1 MSYFMNRCLSRGG
14 LDCRLSAQTFI
25 PRVRNQLRTT
35 STSTQKISK
44 KIGLLGVK
52 DDGNSSFMR
61 GASQAPRYIRDAFLS
76 SSSNTFCEHGLDIE
90 AHIQD
95 FRDIS
100 QPDAR
105 GIIDEFIKDIV
116 ITNKLSPLIL
126 GGDHSISFP
135 IVQAVRKYLNTPLV
149 IVHFDAHPDIYPDF
163 EGNPH
168 SHASQFARI
177 LENVGL
183 CQQLISI
190 GIRTTTPVQQAEL
203 DKHNVQVIHA
213 KDFPAHGKDCASFLA
228 QYITPTTPVYISVD
242 VDVIEPGMAPG
253 VSHREGG
260 GLTVRQV
267 VDAIQSIP
275 GRVVAADLVEFNP
288 VRDVDGITGVVAAKI
303 MKELASK
310 IIRSQQQ

>member
-1 MSYFMNRCLSRGG
+1 MSPFVLGAFPAYSTHCKLIVASVSRHK
-14 LDCRLSAQTFI
+14 
-25 PRVRNQLRTT
+25 VRTMTT
-35 STSTQKISK
+35 QSISP

-52 DDGNSSFMR
+52 DDSNSSFMR

-90 AHIQD
+90 ANIRD
-95 FRDIS
+95 FRDIT

-105 GIIDEFIKDIV
+105 GIIDELIKDIV
-116 ITNKLSPLIL
+116 VSNKLSPLIL

-135 IVQAVRKYLNTPLV
+135 VVQAVSKYLNTPLV

-168 SHASQFARI
+168 SHASPFARI
-177 LENVGL
+177 LENNGL
-183 CQQLISI
+183 CRQLISI
-190 GIRTTTPVQQAEL
+190 GIRTTTPAQQVQL
-203 DKHNVQVIHA
+203 DKYNVKVVHA
-213 KDFPAHGKDCASFLA
+213 KDFPAHGKDCGALLTR
-228 QYITPTTPVYISVD
+228 YINPNTPVYISVD
-242 VDVIEPGMAPG
+242 MDVIEPGMAPG

-267 VDAIQSIP
+267 VDAIQTIP

-288 VRDVDGITGVVAAKI
+288 TRDVDGITGVVAAKL

-310 IIRSQQQ
+310 IIRSQQRE

>member
-1 MSYFMNRCLSRGG
+1 MKCVSNIIYQSRH
-14 LDCRLSAQTFI
+14 
-25 PRVRNQLRTT
+25 PVRIITPHVCDQLRKT
-35 STSTQKISK
+35 STLSTSK

-61 GASQAPRYIRDAFLS
+61 GASQAPRYIRDVFLS

-90 AHIQD
+90 AHIRD

-105 GIIDEFIKDIV
+105 AIIDEFIKEIV
-116 ITNKLSPLIL
+116 VTNKLSPLIL

-135 IVQAVRKYLNTPLV
+135 VVQAVSKYLSTPLV

-168 SHASQFARI
+168 SHASPFARI
-177 LENVGL
+177 LENSGL

-190 GIRTTTPVQQAEL
+190 GIRTTTPVQQTEL

-213 KDFPAHGKDCASFLA
+213 KDFPAHGRDCAALLA
-228 QYITPTTPVYISVD
+228 KYITSTTPVYISVD
-242 VDVIEPGMAPG
+242 VDVIEPGLAPG

-303 MKELASK
+303 LKELASK
-310 IIRSQQQ
+310 IIRSQHQCEGEK